1 MQIDMASFDN
11 KTYFYYKF
19 ITSIYEILDK
29 KIIKILPYYSQI
41 SYTGI
46 YIPNFTLK
54 INNCTTQINLF
65 IYLLS
70 QLIN

>member
-1 MQIDMASFDN
+1 MASFDN

-54 INNCTTQINLF
+54 INNCTT
-65 IYLLS
+65 
-70 QLIN
+70 